1 MAAIIIVIIKF
12 FNYSI
17 PLTTKVLMLI
27 CIVGRKRFHENAV
40 ASYDEPNAKKQNSS
54 DCSRQITAGFFN
66 NSATRSAKLKS
77 VRELSSPSKVRKRTN
92 KAGKP
97 PKSPARCSLP
107 RSNQAWPSPGENVH
121 RTRRGGELSKEFQVG
136 EIMLD
141 I

>member
-1 MAAIIIVIIKF
+1 
-12 FNYSI
+12 
-17 PLTTKVLMLI
+17 MLI

-40 ASYDEPNAKKQNSS
+40 ASCDEPNAEKQNSS
-54 DCSRQITAGFFN
+54 DGSRQITAGFSN
-66 NSATRSAKLKS
+66 NSATRPAKLKS

-136 EIMLD
+136 
-141 I
+141 